1 MTYLKSMLLA
11 GSVIFAGITSVTSA
25 GADILKDVKDRGK
38 FICGTLGT
46 SEPFSF
52 QDAKTREV
60 VGYEVDI
67 CKEIADSLG
76 VPLELKLIS
85 VEARIPELVAG
96 RVDLVAA
103 NLGWNPERAQQIDY
117 SDQHFVSMQK
127 ILVRTDSDLKS
138 SDELAGKRVS
148 AVRGSSSERGAREH
162 IKDVNVLTF
171 KDGASAF
178 LAVQQG
184 KVSGMVS
191 SEMAHIKLR
200 DAAKKDG
207 GVDVTILE
215 PALFAEPWG
224 LGIRK
229 SEDAFKEHVNKVM
242 TDLETSGKFDQIFDK
257 WFGAETSFGGLKRE
271 FKIEEIKE

>member
-1 MTYLKSMLLA
+1 MKSLLLA
-11 GSVIFAGITSVTSA
+11 CGILAVSA
-25 GADILKDVKDRGK
+25 SANADVLKDVKDRGT

-52 QDAKTREV
+52 QDPATRAV

-67 CKEIADSLG
+67 CQAIADSLG
-76 VPLELKLIS
+76 VKLELKLIS
-85 VEARIPELVAG
+85 IEARIPELVAG
-96 RVDLVAA
+96 RVDIVAA

-117 SDQHFVSMQK
+117 SFQHFVSMQK
-127 ILVRTDSDLKS
+127 VLVRADDDLKTTA
-138 SDELAGKRVS
+138 DLEGKRVS

-162 IKDVNVLTF
+162 IRNVDVVTF
-171 KDGASAF
+171 KDGGSAF
-178 LAVQQG
+178 LAVQQR

-200 DAAKKDG
+200 DAANKDG
-207 GVDVTILE
+207 GVQVRILE

-229 SEDAFKEHVNKVM
+229 GEGEFKAHVDKVLSELV
-242 TDLETSGKFDQIFDK
+242 TTGKFDAIFDK
-257 WFGAETSFGGLKRE
+257 WFGKESSFGGLKRE
-271 FKIEEIKE
+271 FEVEAIKG

>member
-1 MTYLKSMLLA
+1 MNYLKSLLLA
-11 GSVIFAGITSVTSA
+11 GGIVVTAVASA
-25 GADILKDVKDRGK
+25 TPASADVLDDIKARGN

-52 QDAKTREV
+52 QDATTRAV

-67 CKEIADSLG
+67 CQAIADSLG

-103 NLGWNPERAQQIDY
+103 NLGWNPERAEQIDY
-117 SDQHFVSMQK
+117 SNQHFVSMQK
-127 ILVRTDSDLKS
+127 ILVRADSGLTS

-162 IKDVNVLTF
+162 IKDVTVLTF
-171 KDGASAF
+171 KDGGSAF

-191 SEMAHIKLR
+191 SEMAHVKLR

-207 GVDVTILE
+207 GAEVTILE

-229 SEDAFKEHVNKVM
+229 GEDAFRAHVNKVLA
-242 TDLETSGKFDQIFDK
+242 DLEASGKFDKIFDK
-257 WFGAETSFGGLKRE
+257 WFGVETSFGGLKRE